1 MYIEAE
7 LVLKSYKPLKL
18 EEGMLFINKIARTDD
33 VELFI
38 LEELPDDEEKFVVTH
53 GYPVEPYIIQ
63 HELLNNVETP
73 IILAI
78 PEQIGWWDGGDDV
91 DDLKEI
97 SLEEINNVISQFTGL
112 LEIYLE
118 DDEIGDPLLIED
130 RVILKYLTDDEEYED
145 EYEDLE
151 EN

>member
-1 MYIEAE
+1 MYYEAE

-18 EEGMLFINKIARTDD
+18 EEGMLFINKIARTDA

-78 PEQIGWWDGGDDV
+78 PEQIGWWDDGDDV
-91 DDLKEI
+91 DELREMSI
-97 SLEEINNVISQFTGL
+97 EEINNVISQFTGL

-130 RVILKYLTDDEEYED
+130 RVMLRYLTDEEDWED
-145 EYEDLE
+145 NED
-151 EN
+151 

>member
-1 MYIEAE
+1 MYYEAE

-18 EEGMLFINKIARTDD
+18 EEGMLFINKIARTDA

-78 PEQIGWWDGGDDV
+78 PEQIGWWDDGDDV
-91 DDLKEI
+91 DELREMSI
-97 SLEEINNVISQFTGL
+97 EEINNVISQFTAL

-118 DDEIGDPLLIED
+118 DDDDPLLIEN
-130 RVILKYLTDDEEYED
+130 RVMLRYLTDEEDWED
-145 EYEDLE
+145 NED
-151 EN
+151 

>member
-1 MYIEAE
+1 MYYEAE

-18 EEGMLFINKIARTDD
+18 EEGMLFINKIARTDA

-78 PEQIGWWDGGDDV
+78 PEQIGWWDDGDDV
-91 DDLKEI
+91 DELREMSI
-97 SLEEINNVISQFTGL
+97 EEINNVISQFTGL

-118 DDEIGDPLLIED
+118 DDEIGDPLLIEN
-130 RVILKYLTDDEEYED
+130 RVMLRYLIDEEDWED
-145 EYEDLE
+145 NED
-151 EN
+151 

>member
-1 MYIEAE
+1 MYYEAE
-7 LVLKSYKPLKL
+7 LVLKSCKPLKL
-18 EEGMLFINKIARTDD
+18 EEGMLFINKIARTDA

-78 PEQIGWWDGGDDV
+78 PEQIGWWDDGDDV
-91 DDLKEI
+91 DELREMSI
-97 SLEEINNVISQFTGL
+97 EEINNVISQFTGL

-118 DDEIGDPLLIED
+118 DDDDPLLIEN
-130 RVILKYLTDDEEYED
+130 RVMLRYLTDEEDWED
-145 EYEDLE
+145 NED
-151 EN
+151 

>member
-1 MYIEAE
+1 
-7 LVLKSYKPLKL
+7 
-18 EEGMLFINKIARTDD
+18 LFINKIARTDA

-78 PEQIGWWDGGDDV
+78 PEQIGWWDDGDDV
-91 DDLKEI
+91 DELREMSI
-97 SLEEINNVISQFTGL
+97 EEINNVISQFTGL

-118 DDEIGDPLLIED
+118 DDEIGDPLLIEN
-130 RVILKYLTDDEEYED
+130 RVMLRYLTDEEDWED
-145 EYEDLE
+145 NED
-151 EN
+151 

>member
-18 EEGMLFINKIARTDD
+18 EEGMLFVNKIARTDA

-78 PEQIGWWDGGDDV
+78 PEQIGWWDDGDDV
-91 DDLKEI
+91 DELREMSI
-97 SLEEINNVISQFTGL
+97 EEINNVISQFTGL

-118 DDEIGDPLLIED
+118 DDDDPLLIEN
-130 RVILKYLTDDEEYED
+130 RVMLRYLTDEEDWED
-145 EYEDLE
+145 NED
-151 EN
+151 

>member
-1 MYIEAE
+1 MYYEAE

-18 EEGMLFINKIARTDD
+18 EEGMLFINKIARTDA

-73 IILAI
+73 VILAI
-78 PEQIGWWDGGDDV
+78 PEQIGWWDDGDDV
-91 DDLKEI
+91 DELREMSI
-97 SLEEINNVISQFTGL
+97 EEINNVISQFTGL

-118 DDEIGDPLLIED
+118 DDEIGDPLLIEN
-130 RVILKYLTDDEEYED
+130 RVMLRYLTDEEDWED
-145 EYEDLE
+145 NED
-151 EN
+151 

>member
-1 MYIEAE
+1 MYYEAE

-18 EEGMLFINKIARTDD
+18 EEGMLFINKIARTDA

-78 PEQIGWWDGGDDV
+78 PEQIGWWDDGDDV
-91 DDLKEI
+91 DELREMSI
-97 SLEEINNVISQFTGL
+97 EEINNVISQFTGL

-118 DDEIGDPLLIED
+118 DDEIGDPLLIEN
-130 RVILKYLTDDEEYED
+130 RVMLRYLTDEEDWED
-145 EYEDLE
+145 NED
-151 EN
+151 